1 MFAASVAIVKNGLIK
16 NTYPVSA
23 KSILAYTKQIKPK
36 TKCRKPQ
43 LFYWGF
49 FVFSQ
54 YPINA
59 HPLSPKEPTKPSPLV
74 RHGLLLRPAI
84 SCTIFLT
91 GKLLLHCPCV
101 GACAAR
107 AVSCAAS
114 NAALHSDNLT
124 FSSLIC
130 SSFAESCASLRS
142 NSFCNIEIS
151 TVSEVS

>member
-101 GACAAR
+101 ERLCSACGFLCCKQCCTALGQSYVQFSDLLIFR
-107 AVSCAAS
+107 RKLRVLAV
-114 NAALHSDNLT
+114 
-124 FSSLIC
+124 
-130 SSFAESCASLRS
+130 
-142 NSFCNIEIS
+142 
-151 TVSEVS
+151 